1 MQFKLLIQSGETT
14 HCEAFLFDRG
24 VWMDLGWRMFRMMGR
39 GLLVFSSSDVGL
51 AWLFH
56 IERVVSV
63 KESVNRLLTC

>member
-1 MQFKLLIQSGETT
+1 MQVTYLVRRTT
-14 HCEAFLFDRG
+14 HCEAFFSTE
-24 VWMDLGWRMFRMMGR
+24 
-39 GLLVFSSSDVGL
+39 GLRWIWAGECFERWGEGFWVFSRFDVGL